1 MGEATLAKQLLQL
14 VGGKQNIE
22 QVWHCA
28 TRLRFTLKDPQKATA
43 AKQKVEALDGVITV
57 VEASGQYQVVIGNN
71 VSDVYQAI
79 IKLEPSLGDSAQAAN
94 DQPKEKMTFKRT
106 FNGLLTFI
114 SGVFTPF
121 LGAMAGAGIL
131 KGLLSLAVAVGW
143 LTTKS
148 GAYQIWWAAADG
160 IFYFLP
166 IALAFTA
173 AKHLK
178 VNPFVAMAIA
188 AAMVYPNIVGLVGKP
203 SIDFFGIP
211 VVAANYTATVL
222 PILLVVVVQKF
233 LEPFFNKI
241 WHQSVRNILAPLCL
255 LVIIVPLTMLVV
267 GPVSSILSNGLA
279 TAIVSLNKSVPA
291 LAGMVL
297 GGFWQVFVIFGVHWA
312 LVPVMMNNIAQYGT
326 DPMMPILL
334 PAVLAQAGAAFAVF
348 LKTRDAKMKSL
359 AGSSTITALFGVTE
373 PTIYGITL
381 KLKKPF
387 YCACVAGAVGGI
399 IVAMSGA
406 GSNVASLASILSLPT
421 YLGKGFGVSVIGD
434 IVAFVLGVALTFVF
448 GGINAG
454 VKEDK
459 TQAAQ
464 VTADHAETLAA
475 PVKGTLV
482 PLSEVPDEV
491 FSSGTMGQG
500 IAIEPE
506 DNLVKAPVAGTI
518 SLVYPTAHAIGITSD
533 KGAEILIH
541 IGVDTVNL
549 KGKYFKPLIE
559 QGQKVAVGTPLVE
572 FDYQAIKAAGY
583 APTVMMIVTNSD
595 RYQVETRADGTTADD
610 ALMTLA

>member
-1 MGEATLAKQLLQL
+1 MGETALAKQLLKL
-14 VGGKQNIE
+14 VGGKQNIN

-28 TRLRFTLKDPQKATA
+28 TRLRFTLKDQDKVPKE
-43 AKQKVEALDGVITV
+43 KVEALDGVITV
-57 VEASGQYQVVIGNN
+57 VEASGQFQVVIGNN
-71 VSDVYQAI
+71 VSDVYQEVV
-79 IKLEPSLGDSAQAAN
+79 KLEPSLSDGTEGPATVTH
-94 DQPKEKMTFKRT
+94 EKMTFKRA

-131 KGLLSLAVAVGW
+131 KGLLSLAVVLGW

-166 IALAFTA
+166 LALAFTA
-173 AKHLK
+173 AKQLK
-178 VNPFVAMAIA
+178 VNQFVAMAIA
-188 AAMVYPNIVGLVGKP
+188 AAMVYPNIVALVGKP

-241 WHQSVRNILAPLCL
+241 WHESVRNILAPLCL
-255 LVIIVPLTMLVV
+255 LVVIVPLTMLVV

-279 TAIVSLNKSVPA
+279 TAIVSLNKSVPV
-291 LAGMVL
+291 LAGMIL

-312 LVPVMMNNIAQYGT
+312 LVPVMMNNIALYGT

-348 LKTRDAKMKSL
+348 LKARDAKMKSL
-359 AGSSTITALFGVTE
+359 AGSSTITALFGITE

-406 GSNVASLASILSLPT
+406 GANVASLASILSLPT

-434 IVAFVLGVALTFVF
+434 VVAFVLGVGLTLAF
-448 GGINAG
+448 GGINAPA
-454 VKEDK
+454 KN
-459 TQAAQ
+459 QAAAE
-464 VTADHAETLAA
+464 VVADHAETLAA

-482 PLSEVPDEV
+482 ALSDVPDEV
-491 FSSGTMGQG
+491 FASGTMGQG

-506 DNLVKAPVAGTI
+506 ENVVKSPVAGTV
-518 SLVYPTAHAIGITSD
+518 SLVYPTGHAIGITSD

-541 IGVDTVNL
+541 IGIDTVNL
-549 KGKYFKPLIE
+549 KGKHFKALIE
-559 QGQKVAVGTPLVE
+559 QGQKVTVGTPLVE
-572 FDYQAIKAAGY
+572 FDYQAIQAAGY

-595 RYQVETRADGTTADD
+595 QYQVETRSDGATDDD

>member
-1 MGEATLAKQLLQL
+1 MGETALAKQLLKL
-14 VGGKQNIE
+14 VGGKQNIN

-28 TRLRFTLKDPQKATA
+28 TRLRFTLKDQDKVPKE
-43 AKQKVEALDGVITV
+43 KVEALDGVITV
-57 VEASGQYQVVIGNN
+57 VEASGQFQVVIGNN
-71 VSDVYQAI
+71 VSDVYQEVV
-79 IKLEPSLGDSAQAAN
+79 KLEPSLSDGTEGPATVTH
-94 DQPKEKMTFKRT
+94 EKMTFKRA

-131 KGLLSLAVAVGW
+131 KGLLSLAVVLGW

-166 IALAFTA
+166 LALAFTA
-173 AKHLK
+173 AKQLK
-178 VNPFVAMAIA
+178 VNQFVAMAIA
-188 AAMVYPNIVGLVGKP
+188 AAMVYPNIVALVGKP

-233 LEPFFNKI
+233 LEPFFNRI
-241 WHQSVRNILAPLCL
+241 WHESVRNILAPLCL
-255 LVIIVPLTMLVV
+255 LVVIVPLTMLVV

-279 TAIVSLNKSVPA
+279 TAIVSLNKSVQV
-291 LAGMVL
+291 LAGMIL

-312 LVPVMMNNIAQYGT
+312 LVPVMMNNIALYGT

-348 LKTRDAKMKSL
+348 LKARDAKMKSL
-359 AGSSTITALFGVTE
+359 AGSSTITALFGITE

-406 GSNVASLASILSLPT
+406 GANVASLASILSLPT

-434 IVAFVLGVALTFVF
+434 VVAFVLGVGLTLAF
-448 GGINAG
+448 GGINAPA
-454 VKEDK
+454 KN
-459 TQAAQ
+459 QAAAE
-464 VTADHAETLAA
+464 VVADHAETLAA

-482 PLSEVPDEV
+482 TLSDVPDEV
-491 FSSGTMGQG
+491 FASGTMGQG

-506 DNLVKAPVAGTI
+506 ENVVKSPVAGTV
-518 SLVYPTAHAIGITSD
+518 SLVYPTGHAIGITSD

-541 IGVDTVNL
+541 IGIDTVNL
-549 KGKYFKPLIE
+549 KGKHFKALIE
-559 QGQKVAVGTPLVE
+559 QGQKVTVGTPLVE
-572 FDYQAIKAAGY
+572 FDYQAIQAAGY

-595 RYQVETRADGTTADD
+595 QYQVETRSDGATDDD

>member
-1 MGEATLAKQLLQL
+1 MGETALAKQLLKL
-14 VGGKQNIE
+14 VGGKQNIN

-28 TRLRFTLKDPQKATA
+28 TRLRFTLKDQDKVPKE
-43 AKQKVEALDGVITV
+43 KVEALDGVITV
-57 VEASGQYQVVIGNN
+57 VEASGQFQVVIGNN
-71 VSDVYQAI
+71 VSDVYQEVV
-79 IKLEPSLGDSAQAAN
+79 KLEPSLSDGTEGPATVTH
-94 DQPKEKMTFKRT
+94 EKMTFKRA

-131 KGLLSLAVAVGW
+131 KGLLSLAVVLGW

-166 IALAFTA
+166 LALAFTA
-173 AKHLK
+173 AKQLK
-178 VNPFVAMAIA
+178 VNQFVAMAIA
-188 AAMVYPNIVGLVGKP
+188 AAMVYPNIVALVGKP

-233 LEPFFNKI
+233 LEPFFNRI
-241 WHQSVRNILAPLCL
+241 WHESVRNILAPLCL
-255 LVIIVPLTMLVV
+255 LVVIVPLTMLVV

-279 TAIVSLNKSVPA
+279 TAIVSLNKSVPV
-291 LAGMVL
+291 LAGMIL

-312 LVPVMMNNIAQYGT
+312 LVPVMMNNIALYGT

-348 LKTRDAKMKSL
+348 LKARDAKMKSL
-359 AGSSTITALFGVTE
+359 AGSSTITALFGITE

-406 GSNVASLASILSLPT
+406 GANVAALASILSLPT

-434 IVAFVLGVALTFVF
+434 VVAFVLGVGLTLAF
-448 GGINAG
+448 GGINAPA
-454 VKEDK
+454 KN
-459 TQAAQ
+459 QAAAE
-464 VTADHAETLAA
+464 VVADHAETLAA

-482 PLSEVPDEV
+482 ALSDVPDEV
-491 FSSGTMGQG
+491 FASGTMGQG

-506 DNLVKAPVAGTI
+506 EDVVKSPVAGTV
-518 SLVYPTAHAIGITSD
+518 SLVYPTGHAIGITSD

-541 IGVDTVNL
+541 IGIDTVNL
-549 KGKYFKPLIE
+549 KGKHFKALIE
-559 QGQKVAVGTPLVE
+559 QGQKVTVGTPLVE
-572 FDYQAIKAAGY
+572 FDYQAIQAAGY
-583 APTVMMIVTNSD
+583 APTVTMIVTNSD
-595 RYQVETRADGTTADD
+595 QYQVETRSDGATDDD

>member
-1 MGEATLAKQLLQL
+1 MGETALAKQLLKL
-14 VGGKQNIE
+14 VGGKQNIN

-28 TRLRFTLKDPQKATA
+28 TRLRFTLKDQNKVPKE
-43 AKQKVEALDGVITV
+43 KVEALDGVITV
-57 VEASGQYQVVIGNN
+57 VEASGQFQVVIGNN
-71 VSDVYQAI
+71 VSDVYQEVV
-79 IKLEPSLGDSAQAAN
+79 KLEPSLSDGTEGPATVTH
-94 DQPKEKMTFKRT
+94 EKMTFKRA

-131 KGLLSLAVAVGW
+131 KGLLSLAVVLGW

-166 IALAFTA
+166 LALAFTA
-173 AKHLK
+173 AKQLK
-178 VNPFVAMAIA
+178 VNQFVAMAIA
-188 AAMVYPNIVGLVGKP
+188 AAMVYPNIVALVGKP

-233 LEPFFNKI
+233 LEPFFNRI
-241 WHQSVRNILAPLCL
+241 WHESVRNILAPLCL
-255 LVIIVPLTMLVV
+255 LVVIVPLTMLVV

-279 TAIVSLNKSVPA
+279 TAIVSLNKSVPV
-291 LAGMVL
+291 LAGMIL

-312 LVPVMMNNIAQYGT
+312 LVPVMMNNIALYGT

-348 LKTRDAKMKSL
+348 LKARDAKMKSL
-359 AGSSTITALFGVTE
+359 AGSSTITALFGITE

-406 GSNVASLASILSLPT
+406 GANVASLASILSLPT

-434 IVAFVLGVALTFVF
+434 VVAFVLGVGLTLAF
-448 GGINAG
+448 GGINAPA
-454 VKEDK
+454 KN
-459 TQAAQ
+459 QAAAE
-464 VTADHAETLAA
+464 VVADHAETLAA

-482 PLSEVPDEV
+482 ALSDVPDEV
-491 FSSGTMGQG
+491 FASGTMGQG
-500 IAIEPE
+500 IAIKPE
-506 DNLVKAPVAGTI
+506 ENVVKSPVAGTV
-518 SLVYPTAHAIGITSD
+518 SLVYPTGHAIGITSD

-541 IGVDTVNL
+541 IGIDTVNL
-549 KGKYFKPLIE
+549 KGKHFKALIE
-559 QGQKVAVGTPLVE
+559 QGQKVTVGTPLVE
-572 FDYQAIKAAGY
+572 FDYQAIQAAGY

-595 RYQVETRADGTTADD
+595 QYQVETRSDGATDDD

>member
-1 MGEATLAKQLLQL
+1 MGETALAKQLLKL
-14 VGGKQNIE
+14 VGGKQNIN

-28 TRLRFTLKDPQKATA
+28 TRLRFTLKDQDKVPKE
-43 AKQKVEALDGVITV
+43 KVEALDGVITV
-57 VEASGQYQVVIGNN
+57 VEASGQFQVVIGNN
-71 VSDVYQAI
+71 VSDVYQEVV
-79 IKLEPSLGDSAQAAN
+79 KLEPSLSDGTEGPATVTH
-94 DQPKEKMTFKRT
+94 EKMTFKRA

-131 KGLLSLAVAVGW
+131 KGLLSLAVVLGW

-166 IALAFTA
+166 LALAFTA
-173 AKHLK
+173 AKQLK
-178 VNPFVAMAIA
+178 VNQFVAMAIA
-188 AAMVYPNIVGLVGKP
+188 AAMVYPNIVALVGKP

-233 LEPFFNKI
+233 LEPFFNRI
-241 WHQSVRNILAPLCL
+241 WHESVRNILAPLCL
-255 LVIIVPLTMLVV
+255 LVVIVPLTMLVV

-279 TAIVSLNKSVPA
+279 TAIVSLNKSVPV
-291 LAGMVL
+291 LAGMIL

-312 LVPVMMNNIAQYGT
+312 LVPVMMNNIALYGT

-348 LKTRDAKMKSL
+348 LKARDAKMKSL
-359 AGSSTITALFGVTE
+359 AGSSTITALFGITE

-406 GSNVASLASILSLPT
+406 GANVASLASILSLPT

-434 IVAFVLGVALTFVF
+434 VVAFVLGVGLTLAF
-448 GGINAG
+448 GGINAPA
-454 VKEDK
+454 KN
-459 TQAAQ
+459 QAAAA
-464 VTADHAETLAA
+464 VVADYAETLAA

-482 PLSEVPDEV
+482 ALSDVPDEV
-491 FSSGTMGQG
+491 FASGTMGQG

-506 DNLVKAPVAGTI
+506 EDVVKSPVAGTV
-518 SLVYPTAHAIGITSD
+518 SLVYPTGHAIGITSD

-541 IGVDTVNL
+541 IGIDTVNL
-549 KGKYFKPLIE
+549 KGKHFKALIE
-559 QGQKVAVGTPLVE
+559 QGQKVTVGTPLVE
-572 FDYQAIKAAGY
+572 FDYQAIQAAGY

-595 RYQVETRADGTTADD
+595 QYQVETRSDGATDDD

>member
-1 MGEATLAKQLLQL
+1 MGETALAKQLLKL
-14 VGGKQNIE
+14 VGGKQNIN

-28 TRLRFTLKDPQKATA
+28 TRLRFTLKDQDKVPKE
-43 AKQKVEALDGVITV
+43 KVEALDGVITV
-57 VEASGQYQVVIGNN
+57 VEASGQFQVVIGNN
-71 VSDVYQAI
+71 VSDVYQEVV
-79 IKLEPSLGDSAQAAN
+79 KLEPSLSDGTEGPATVTH
-94 DQPKEKMTFKRT
+94 EKMTFKRA

-131 KGLLSLAVAVGW
+131 KGLLSLAVVLGW

-166 IALAFTA
+166 LALAFTA
-173 AKHLK
+173 AKQLK
-178 VNPFVAMAIA
+178 VNQFVAMAIA
-188 AAMVYPNIVGLVGKP
+188 AAMVYPNIVALVGKP

-241 WHQSVRNILAPLCL
+241 WHESVRNILAPLCL
-255 LVIIVPLTMLVV
+255 LVVIVPLTMLVV

-279 TAIVSLNKSVPA
+279 TAIVSLNKSVPV
-291 LAGMVL
+291 LAGMIL

-312 LVPVMMNNIAQYGT
+312 LVPVMMNNIALYGT

-348 LKTRDAKMKSL
+348 LKARDAKMKSL
-359 AGSSTITALFGVTE
+359 AGSSTITALFGITE

-406 GSNVASLASILSLPT
+406 GANVASLASVLSLPT

-434 IVAFVLGVALTFVF
+434 VVAFVLGVGLTLAF
-448 GGINAG
+448 GGINAPA
-454 VKEDK
+454 KN
-459 TQAAQ
+459 QAAAE
-464 VTADHAETLAA
+464 VVADHAETLAA

-482 PLSEVPDEV
+482 ALSDVPDEV
-491 FSSGTMGQG
+491 FASGTMGQG

-506 DNLVKAPVAGTI
+506 ENVVKSPVAGTV
-518 SLVYPTAHAIGITSD
+518 SLVYPTGHAIGITSD

-541 IGVDTVNL
+541 IGIDTVNL
-549 KGKYFKPLIE
+549 KGKHFKALSE
-559 QGQKVAVGTPLVE
+559 QGQKVTVGTPLVE
-572 FDYQAIKAAGY
+572 FDYQAIQAAGY

-595 RYQVETRADGTTADD
+595 QYQVETRSDGATDDD

>member
-1 MGEATLAKQLLQL
+1 MGETALAKQLLKL
-14 VGGKQNIE
+14 VGGKQNIN

-28 TRLRFTLKDPQKATA
+28 TRLRFTLKDQDKVPKE
-43 AKQKVEALDGVITV
+43 KVEALDGVITV
-57 VEASGQYQVVIGNN
+57 VEASGQFQVVIGNN
-71 VSDVYQAI
+71 VSDVYQEVV
-79 IKLEPSLGDSAQAAN
+79 KLEPSLSDGTEGPATVTH
-94 DQPKEKMTFKRT
+94 EKMTFKRA

-131 KGLLSLAVAVGW
+131 KGLLSLAVVLGW

-166 IALAFTA
+166 LALAFTA
-173 AKHLK
+173 AKQLK
-178 VNPFVAMAIA
+178 VNQFVAMAIA
-188 AAMVYPNIVGLVGKP
+188 AAMVYPNIVALVGKP

-241 WHQSVRNILAPLCL
+241 WHESVRNILAPLCL
-255 LVIIVPLTMLVV
+255 LVVIVPLTMLVV

-279 TAIVSLNKSVPA
+279 TAIVSLNKSVPV
-291 LAGMVL
+291 LAGMIL

-312 LVPVMMNNIAQYGT
+312 LVPVMMNNIALYGT

-348 LKTRDAKMKSL
+348 LKARDAKMKSL
-359 AGSSTITALFGVTE
+359 AGSSTITALFGITE

-406 GSNVASLASILSLPT
+406 GANVASLASVLSLPT

-434 IVAFVLGVALTFVF
+434 VVAFVLGVGLTLAF
-448 GGINAG
+448 GGINAPA
-454 VKEDK
+454 KN
-459 TQAAQ
+459 QAAAE
-464 VTADHAETLAA
+464 VVADHAETLAA

-482 PLSEVPDEV
+482 ALSDVPDEV
-491 FSSGTMGQG
+491 FASGTMGQG

-506 DNLVKAPVAGTI
+506 EDVVKSPVAGTV
-518 SLVYPTAHAIGITSD
+518 SLVYPTGHAIGITSD

-541 IGVDTVNL
+541 IGIDTVNL
-549 KGKYFKPLIE
+549 KGKHFKALIE
-559 QGQKVAVGTPLVE
+559 QGQKVTVGTPLVE
-572 FDYQAIKAAGY
+572 FDYQAIQAAGY
-583 APTVMMIVTNSD
+583 APTVTMIVTNSD
-595 RYQVETRADGTTADD
+595 QYQVETRSDGATDDD

>member
-1 MGEATLAKQLLQL
+1 MGETALAKQLLKL
-14 VGGKQNIE
+14 VGGKQNIN

-28 TRLRFTLKDPQKATA
+28 TRLRFTLKDQDKIPKE
-43 AKQKVEALDGVITV
+43 KVEALDGVITV
-57 VEASGQYQVVIGNN
+57 VEASGQFQVVIGNN
-71 VSDVYQAI
+71 VSDVYQEVV
-79 IKLEPSLGDSAQAAN
+79 KLEPSLSDGTEGPATVTH
-94 DQPKEKMTFKRT
+94 EKMTFKRA

-131 KGLLSLAVAVGW
+131 KGLLSLAVVLGW

-166 IALAFTA
+166 LALAFTA
-173 AKHLK
+173 AKQLK
-178 VNPFVAMAIA
+178 VNQFVAMAIA
-188 AAMVYPNIVGLVGKP
+188 AAMVYPNIVALVGKP

-233 LEPFFNKI
+233 LEPFFNRI
-241 WHQSVRNILAPLCL
+241 WHESVRNILAPLCL
-255 LVIIVPLTMLVV
+255 LVVIVPLTMLVV

-279 TAIVSLNKSVPA
+279 TAIVSLNKSVPV
-291 LAGMVL
+291 LAGMIL

-312 LVPVMMNNIAQYGT
+312 LVPVMMNNIALYGT

-348 LKTRDAKMKSL
+348 LKARDAKMKSL
-359 AGSSTITALFGVTE
+359 AGSSTITALFGITE

-406 GSNVASLASILSLPT
+406 GANVASLASILSLPT

-434 IVAFVLGVALTFVF
+434 VVAFVLGVGLTLAF
-448 GGINAG
+448 GGINAPA
-454 VKEDK
+454 KN
-459 TQAAQ
+459 QAAAE
-464 VTADHAETLAA
+464 VVADHAETLAA

-482 PLSEVPDEV
+482 TLSDVPDEV
-491 FSSGTMGQG
+491 FASGTMGQG

-506 DNLVKAPVAGTI
+506 ENVVKSPVAGTV
-518 SLVYPTAHAIGITSD
+518 SLVYPTGHAIGITSD

-541 IGVDTVNL
+541 IGIDTVNL
-549 KGKYFKPLIE
+549 KGKHFKALIE
-559 QGQKVAVGTPLVE
+559 QGQKVTVGTPLVE
-572 FDYQAIKAAGY
+572 FDYQAIQAAGY

-595 RYQVETRADGTTADD
+595 QYQVETRSDGATDDD

>member
-1 MGEATLAKQLLQL
+1 MGETALAKQLLKL
-14 VGGKQNIE
+14 VGGKQNIN

-28 TRLRFTLKDPQKATA
+28 TRLRFTLKDQDKVPKE
-43 AKQKVEALDGVITV
+43 KVEALDGVITV
-57 VEASGQYQVVIGNN
+57 VEASGQFQVVIGNN
-71 VSDVYQAI
+71 VSDVYQEVV
-79 IKLEPSLGDSAQAAN
+79 KLEPSLSDGTEGPATVTH
-94 DQPKEKMTFKRT
+94 EKMTFKRA

-131 KGLLSLAVAVGW
+131 KGLLSLAVVLGW

-166 IALAFTA
+166 LALAFTA
-173 AKHLK
+173 AKQLK
-178 VNPFVAMAIA
+178 VNQFVAMAIA
-188 AAMVYPNIVGLVGKP
+188 AAMVYPNIVALVGKP

-241 WHQSVRNILAPLCL
+241 WHESVRNILAPLCL
-255 LVIIVPLTMLVV
+255 LVMIVPLTMLVV

-279 TAIVSLNKSVPA
+279 TAIVSLNKSVPV
-291 LAGMVL
+291 LAGMIL

-312 LVPVMMNNIAQYGT
+312 LVPVMMNNIALYGT

-348 LKTRDAKMKSL
+348 LKARDAKMKSL
-359 AGSSTITALFGVTE
+359 AGSSTITALFGITE

-406 GSNVASLASILSLPT
+406 GANVASLASVLSLPT

-434 IVAFVLGVALTFVF
+434 VVAFVLGVGLTLAF
-448 GGINAG
+448 GGINAPA
-454 VKEDK
+454 KN
-459 TQAAQ
+459 QAAAE
-464 VTADHAETLAA
+464 VVADHAETLAA

-482 PLSEVPDEV
+482 ALSDVPDEV
-491 FSSGTMGQG
+491 FASGTMGQG

-506 DNLVKAPVAGTI
+506 ENVVKSPVAGTV
-518 SLVYPTAHAIGITSD
+518 SLVYPTGHAIGITSD

-541 IGVDTVNL
+541 IGIDTVNL
-549 KGKYFKPLIE
+549 KGKHFKALIE
-559 QGQKVAVGTPLVE
+559 QGQKVTVGTPLVE
-572 FDYQAIKAAGY
+572 FDYQAIQAAGY

-595 RYQVETRADGTTADD
+595 QYQVETRSDGATDDD

>member
-1 MGEATLAKQLLQL
+1 MGETALAKQLLKL
-14 VGGKQNIE
+14 VGGKQNIN

-28 TRLRFTLKDPQKATA
+28 TRLRFTLKDQDKVPKE
-43 AKQKVEALDGVITV
+43 KVEALDGVITV
-57 VEASGQYQVVIGNN
+57 VEASGQFQVVIGNN
-71 VSDVYQAI
+71 VSDVYQEVV
-79 IKLEPSLGDSAQAAN
+79 KLEPSLSDGTEGPATVTH
-94 DQPKEKMTFKRT
+94 EKMTFKRA

-131 KGLLSLAVAVGW
+131 KGLLSLAVVLGW

-166 IALAFTA
+166 LALAFTA
-173 AKHLK
+173 AKQLK
-178 VNPFVAMAIA
+178 VNQFVAMAIA
-188 AAMVYPNIVGLVGKP
+188 AAMVYPNIVALVGKP

-241 WHQSVRNILAPLCL
+241 WHESVRNILAPLCL
-255 LVIIVPLTMLVV
+255 LVVIVPLTMLVV

-279 TAIVSLNKSVPA
+279 TAIVSLNKSVPV
-291 LAGMVL
+291 LAGMIL

-312 LVPVMMNNIAQYGT
+312 LVPVMMNNIALYGT

-348 LKTRDAKMKSL
+348 LKARDAKMKSL
-359 AGSSTITALFGVTE
+359 AGSSTITALFGITE

-406 GSNVASLASILSLPT
+406 GANVASLASVLSLPT

-434 IVAFVLGVALTFVF
+434 VVAFVLGVGLTLAF
-448 GGINAG
+448 GGINAPA
-454 VKEDK
+454 KN
-459 TQAAQ
+459 QATAE
-464 VTADHAETLAA
+464 VVADHAETLAA

-482 PLSEVPDEV
+482 ALSDVPDEV
-491 FSSGTMGQG
+491 FASGTMGQG

-506 DNLVKAPVAGTI
+506 ENVVKSPVAGTV
-518 SLVYPTAHAIGITSD
+518 SLVYPTGHAIGITSD

-541 IGVDTVNL
+541 IGIDTVNL
-549 KGKYFKPLIE
+549 KGKHFKALIE
-559 QGQKVAVGTPLVE
+559 QGQKVTVGTPLVE
-572 FDYQAIKAAGY
+572 FDYQAIQAAGY

-595 RYQVETRADGTTADD
+595 QYQVETRSDGATDDD

>member
-1 MGEATLAKQLLQL
+1 MGETALAKQLLKL
-14 VGGKQNIE
+14 VGGKQNIN

-28 TRLRFTLKDPQKATA
+28 TRLRFTLKDQDKVPKE
-43 AKQKVEALDGVITV
+43 KVEALDGVITV
-57 VEASGQYQVVIGNN
+57 VEASGQFQVVIGNN
-71 VSDVYQAI
+71 VSDVYQEVV
-79 IKLEPSLGDSAQAAN
+79 KLEPSLSDGTEGPATVTH
-94 DQPKEKMTFKRT
+94 EKMTFKRA

-131 KGLLSLAVAVGW
+131 KGLLSLAVVLGW

-166 IALAFTA
+166 LALAFTA
-173 AKHLK
+173 AKQLK
-178 VNPFVAMAIA
+178 VNQFVAMAIA
-188 AAMVYPNIVGLVGKP
+188 AAMVYPNIVALVGKP

-233 LEPFFNKI
+233 LEPFFNRI
-241 WHQSVRNILAPLCL
+241 WHESVRNILAPLCL
-255 LVIIVPLTMLVV
+255 LVVIVPLTMLVV

-279 TAIVSLNKSVPA
+279 TAIVSLNKSVPV
-291 LAGMVL
+291 LAGMIL

-312 LVPVMMNNIAQYGT
+312 LVPVMMNNIALYGT

-348 LKTRDAKMKSL
+348 LKARDAKMKSL
-359 AGSSTITALFGVTE
+359 AGSSTITALFGITE

-406 GSNVASLASILSLPT
+406 GANVAALASILSLPT

-434 IVAFVLGVALTFVF
+434 VVAFVLGVGLTLAF
-448 GGINAG
+448 GGINAPA
-454 VKEDK
+454 KK
-459 TQAAQ
+459 QAAAK
-464 VTADHAETLAA
+464 VVADHAETLAA

-482 PLSEVPDEV
+482 ALSDVPDEV
-491 FSSGTMGQG
+491 FASGTMGQG

-506 DNLVKAPVAGTI
+506 EDVVKSPVAGPV
-518 SLVYPTAHAIGITSD
+518 SLVYPTGHAIGITSD

-541 IGVDTVNL
+541 IGIDTVNL
-549 KGKYFKPLIE
+549 KGKHFKALIE
-559 QGQKVAVGTPLVE
+559 QGQKVTVGTPLVE
-572 FDYQAIKAAGY
+572 FDYQAIQAAGY
-583 APTVMMIVTNSD
+583 APTVTMIVTNSD
-595 RYQVETRADGTTADD
+595 QYQVETRSDGATDDD

>member
-1 MGEATLAKQLLQL
+1 MGETALAKQLLKL
-14 VGGKQNIE
+14 VGGKQNIN

-28 TRLRFTLKDPQKATA
+28 TRLRFTLKDQNKVPKE
-43 AKQKVEALDGVITV
+43 KVEALDGVITV
-57 VEASGQYQVVIGNN
+57 VEASGQFQVVIGNN
-71 VSDVYQAI
+71 VSDVYQEVV
-79 IKLEPSLGDSAQAAN
+79 KLEPSLSDGTEGPATVTH
-94 DQPKEKMTFKRT
+94 EKMTFKRA

-131 KGLLSLAVAVGW
+131 KGLLSLAVVLGW

-166 IALAFTA
+166 LALAFTA
-173 AKHLK
+173 AKQLK
-178 VNPFVAMAIA
+178 VNQFVAMAIA
-188 AAMVYPNIVGLVGKP
+188 AAMVYPNIVALVGKP

-233 LEPFFNKI
+233 LEPFFNRI
-241 WHQSVRNILAPLCL
+241 WHESVRNILAPLCL
-255 LVIIVPLTMLVV
+255 LVVIVPLTMLVV

-279 TAIVSLNKSVPA
+279 TAIVSLNKSVPV
-291 LAGMVL
+291 LAGMIL

-312 LVPVMMNNIAQYGT
+312 LVPVMMNNIALYGT

-348 LKTRDAKMKSL
+348 LKARDAKMKSL
-359 AGSSTITALFGVTE
+359 AGSSTITALFGITE

-406 GSNVASLASILSLPT
+406 GANVASLASILSLPT

-434 IVAFVLGVALTFVF
+434 VVAFVLGVGLTLAF
-448 GGINAG
+448 GGINAPA
-454 VKEDK
+454 KN
-459 TQAAQ
+459 QAAAA
-464 VTADHAETLAA
+464 VVADHAETLAA

-482 PLSEVPDEV
+482 ALSDVPDEV
-491 FSSGTMGQG
+491 FASGTMGQG

-506 DNLVKAPVAGTI
+506 ENVVKSPVAGTV
-518 SLVYPTAHAIGITSD
+518 SLVYPTGHAIGITSD

-541 IGVDTVNL
+541 IGIDTVNL
-549 KGKYFKPLIE
+549 KGKHFKALIE
-559 QGQKVAVGTPLVE
+559 QGQKVTVGTPLVE
-572 FDYQAIKAAGY
+572 FDYQAIQAAGY

-595 RYQVETRADGTTADD
+595 QYQVETRSDGATDDD

>member
-1 MGEATLAKQLLQL
+1 MGETALAKQLLKL
-14 VGGKQNIE
+14 VGGKQNIN

-28 TRLRFTLKDPQKATA
+28 TRLRFTLKDQDKVPKE
-43 AKQKVEALDGVITV
+43 KVEALDGVITV
-57 VEASGQYQVVIGNN
+57 VEASGQFQVVIGNN
-71 VSDVYQAI
+71 VSDVYQEVV
-79 IKLEPSLGDSAQAAN
+79 KLEPSLSDGTEGPATVTH
-94 DQPKEKMTFKRT
+94 EKMTFKRA

-131 KGLLSLAVAVGW
+131 KGLLSLAVVLGW

-166 IALAFTA
+166 LALAFTA
-173 AKHLK
+173 AKQLK
-178 VNPFVAMAIA
+178 VNQFVAMAIA
-188 AAMVYPNIVGLVGKP
+188 AAMVYPNIVALVGKP

-233 LEPFFNKI
+233 LEPFFNRI
-241 WHQSVRNILAPLCL
+241 WHESVRNILAPLCL
-255 LVIIVPLTMLVV
+255 LVVIVPLTMLVV

-279 TAIVSLNKSVPA
+279 TAIVSLNKSVPV
-291 LAGMVL
+291 LAGMIL

-312 LVPVMMNNIAQYGT
+312 LVPVMMNNIALYGT

-348 LKTRDAKMKSL
+348 LKARDAKMKSL
-359 AGSSTITALFGVTE
+359 AGSSTITALFGITE

-406 GSNVASLASILSLPT
+406 GANVASLASVLSLPT

-434 IVAFVLGVALTFVF
+434 VVAFVLGVGLTLAF
-448 GGINAG
+448 GGINAPA
-454 VKEDK
+454 KN
-459 TQAAQ
+459 QAAAE
-464 VTADHAETLAA
+464 VVADHAETLAA

-482 PLSEVPDEV
+482 TLSDVPDEV
-491 FSSGTMGQG
+491 FASGTMGQG

-506 DNLVKAPVAGTI
+506 ENVVKSPVAGTV
-518 SLVYPTAHAIGITSD
+518 SLVYPTGHAIGITSD

-541 IGVDTVNL
+541 IGIDTVNL
-549 KGKYFKPLIE
+549 KGKHFKALIE
-559 QGQKVAVGTPLVE
+559 QGQKVTVGTPLVE
-572 FDYQAIKAAGY
+572 FDYQAIQAAGY

-595 RYQVETRADGTTADD
+595 QYQVETRSDGATDDD

>member
-1 MGEATLAKQLLQL
+1 MGETALAKQLLKL
-14 VGGKQNIE
+14 VGGKQNIN

-28 TRLRFTLKDPQKATA
+28 TRLRFTLKDQDKVPKE
-43 AKQKVEALDGVITV
+43 KVEALDGVITV
-57 VEASGQYQVVIGNN
+57 VEASGQFQVVIGNN
-71 VSDVYQAI
+71 VSDVYQEVV
-79 IKLEPSLGDSAQAAN
+79 KLEPSLSDGTEGPATVTH
-94 DQPKEKMTFKRT
+94 EKMTFKRA

-131 KGLLSLAVAVGW
+131 KGLLSLAVVLGW

-166 IALAFTA
+166 LALAFTA
-173 AKHLK
+173 AKQLK
-178 VNPFVAMAIA
+178 VNQFVAMAIA
-188 AAMVYPNIVGLVGKP
+188 AAMVYPNIVALVGKP

-233 LEPFFNKI
+233 LEPFFNRI
-241 WHQSVRNILAPLCL
+241 WHESVRNILAPLCL
-255 LVIIVPLTMLVV
+255 LVVIVPLTMLVV

-279 TAIVSLNKSVPA
+279 TAIVSLNKRVPV
-291 LAGMVL
+291 LAGMIL

-312 LVPVMMNNIAQYGT
+312 LVPVMMNNIALYGT

-348 LKTRDAKMKSL
+348 LKARDAKMKSL
-359 AGSSTITALFGVTE
+359 AGSSTITALFGITE

-406 GSNVASLASILSLPT
+406 GANVAALASILSLPT

-434 IVAFVLGVALTFVF
+434 VVAFVLGVGLTLAF
-448 GGINAG
+448 GGINAPA
-454 VKEDK
+454 KK
-459 TQAAQ
+459 QAAAK
-464 VTADHAETLAA
+464 VVADHAETLAA

-482 PLSEVPDEV
+482 ALSDVPDEV
-491 FSSGTMGQG
+491 FASGTMGQG

-506 DNLVKAPVAGTI
+506 EDVVKSPVAGTV
-518 SLVYPTAHAIGITSD
+518 SLVYPTGHAIGITSD

-541 IGVDTVNL
+541 IGIDTVNL
-549 KGKYFKPLIE
+549 KGKHFKALIE
-559 QGQKVAVGTPLVE
+559 QGQKVTVGTPLVE
-572 FDYQAIKAAGY
+572 FDYQAIQAAGY
-583 APTVMMIVTNSD
+583 APTVTMIVTNSD
-595 RYQVETRADGTTADD
+595 QYQVETRSDGATDDD

>member
-1 MGEATLAKQLLQL
+1 MGETALAKQLLKL
-14 VGGKQNIE
+14 VGGKQNIN

-28 TRLRFTLKDPQKATA
+28 TRLRFTLKDQDKVPKE
-43 AKQKVEALDGVITV
+43 KVEALDGVITV
-57 VEASGQYQVVIGNN
+57 VEASGQFQVVIGNN
-71 VSDVYQAI
+71 VSDVYQEVV
-79 IKLEPSLGDSAQAAN
+79 KLEPSLSDGTEGPATVTH
-94 DQPKEKMTFKRT
+94 EKMTFKRA

-131 KGLLSLAVAVGW
+131 KGLLSLAVVLGW

-166 IALAFTA
+166 LALAFTA
-173 AKHLK
+173 AKQLK
-178 VNPFVAMAIA
+178 VNQFVAMAIA
-188 AAMVYPNIVGLVGKP
+188 AAMVYPNIVALVGKP

-233 LEPFFNKI
+233 LEPFFNRI
-241 WHQSVRNILAPLCL
+241 WHESVRNILAPLCL
-255 LVIIVPLTMLVV
+255 LVVIVPLTMLVV

-279 TAIVSLNKSVPA
+279 TAIVSLNKSVPV
-291 LAGMVL
+291 LAGMIL

-312 LVPVMMNNIAQYGT
+312 LVPVMMNNIALYGT

-348 LKTRDAKMKSL
+348 LKARDAKMKSL
-359 AGSSTITALFGVTE
+359 AGSSTITALFGITE

-406 GSNVASLASILSLPT
+406 GANVASLASILSLPT

-434 IVAFVLGVALTFVF
+434 VVAFVLGVGLTLAF
-448 GGINAG
+448 GGINAPA
-454 VKEDK
+454 KN
-459 TQAAQ
+459 QAAAE
-464 VTADHAETLAA
+464 VVADHAETLAA

-482 PLSEVPDEV
+482 TLSDVPDEV
-491 FSSGTMGQG
+491 FASGTMGQG

-506 DNLVKAPVAGTI
+506 EDVVKSPVAGTV
-518 SLVYPTAHAIGITSD
+518 SLVYPTGHAIGITSD

-541 IGVDTVNL
+541 IGIDTVNL
-549 KGKYFKPLIE
+549 KGKHFKALIE
-559 QGQKVAVGTPLVE
+559 QGQKVTVGTPLVE
-572 FDYQAIKAAGY
+572 FDYQAIQAAGY
-583 APTVMMIVTNSD
+583 APTVTMIVTNSD
-595 RYQVETRADGTTADD
+595 QYQVETRSDGATDDD

>member
-1 MGEATLAKQLLQL
+1 MGETALAKQLLKL
-14 VGGKQNIE
+14 VGGKQNIN

-28 TRLRFTLKDPQKATA
+28 TRLRFTLKDQDKVPKE
-43 AKQKVEALDGVITV
+43 KVEALDGVITV
-57 VEASGQYQVVIGNN
+57 VEASGQFQVVIGNN
-71 VSDVYQAI
+71 VSDVYQEVV
-79 IKLEPSLGDSAQAAN
+79 KLEPSLSDGTEGPATVTH
-94 DQPKEKMTFKRT
+94 EKMTFKRA

-131 KGLLSLAVAVGW
+131 KGLLSLAVVLGW

-166 IALAFTA
+166 LALAFTA
-173 AKHLK
+173 AKQLK
-178 VNPFVAMAIA
+178 VNQFVAMAIA
-188 AAMVYPNIVGLVGKP
+188 AAMVYPNIVALVGKP

-233 LEPFFNKI
+233 LEPFFNRI
-241 WHQSVRNILAPLCL
+241 WHESVRNILAPLCL
-255 LVIIVPLTMLVV
+255 LVVIVPLTMLVV

-279 TAIVSLNKSVPA
+279 TAIVSLNKSVPV
-291 LAGMVL
+291 LAGMIL

-312 LVPVMMNNIAQYGT
+312 LVPVMMNNIALYGT

-348 LKTRDAKMKSL
+348 LKARDAKMKSL
-359 AGSSTITALFGVTE
+359 AGSSTITALFGITE

-406 GSNVASLASILSLPT
+406 GANVASLASILSLPT

-434 IVAFVLGVALTFVF
+434 VVAFVLRVGLTLAF
-448 GGINAG
+448 GGINAPA
-454 VKEDK
+454 KN
-459 TQAAQ
+459 QAAAT
-464 VTADHAETLAA
+464 VVADHAETLAA

-482 PLSEVPDEV
+482 ALSDVPDEV
-491 FSSGTMGQG
+491 FASGTMGQG

-506 DNLVKAPVAGTI
+506 EDVVKSPVAGTV
-518 SLVYPTAHAIGITSD
+518 SLVYPTGHAIGITSD

-541 IGVDTVNL
+541 IGIDTVNL
-549 KGKYFKPLIE
+549 KGKHFKALIE
-559 QGQKVAVGTPLVE
+559 QGQKVTVGTPLVK
-572 FDYQAIKAAGY
+572 FDYQAIQAAGY

-595 RYQVETRADGTTADD
+595 QYQVETRSDGATDDD

>member
-1 MGEATLAKQLLQL
+1 MGETALAKQLLKL
-14 VGGKQNIE
+14 VGGKQNIN

-28 TRLRFTLKDPQKATA
+28 TRLRFTLKDQDKVPKE
-43 AKQKVEALDGVITV
+43 KVEALDGVITV
-57 VEASGQYQVVIGNN
+57 VEASGQFQVVIGNN
-71 VSDVYQAI
+71 VSDVYQEVV
-79 IKLEPSLGDSAQAAN
+79 KLEPSLSDGTEGPATVTH
-94 DQPKEKMTFKRT
+94 EKMTFKRA

-131 KGLLSLAVAVGW
+131 KGLLSLAVVLGW

-166 IALAFTA
+166 LALAFTA
-173 AKHLK
+173 AKQLK
-178 VNPFVAMAIA
+178 VNQFVAMAIA
-188 AAMVYPNIVGLVGKP
+188 AAMVYPNIVALVGKP

-233 LEPFFNKI
+233 LEPFFNRI
-241 WHQSVRNILAPLCL
+241 WHESVRNILAPLCL
-255 LVIIVPLTMLVV
+255 LVVIVPLTMLVV

-279 TAIVSLNKSVPA
+279 TAIVSLNKSVPV
-291 LAGMVL
+291 LAGMIL

-312 LVPVMMNNIAQYGT
+312 LVPVMMNNIALYGT

-348 LKTRDAKMKSL
+348 LKARDAKMKSL
-359 AGSSTITALFGVTE
+359 AGSSTITALFGITE

-406 GSNVASLASILSLPT
+406 GANVASLASILSLPT

-434 IVAFVLGVALTFVF
+434 VVAFVLGVGLTLAF
-448 GGINAG
+448 GGINAPA
-454 VKEDK
+454 KN
-459 TQAAQ
+459 QAAAA
-464 VTADHAETLAA
+464 VVADYAETLAA

-482 PLSEVPDEV
+482 ALSDVPDEV
-491 FSSGTMGQG
+491 FASGTMGQG

-506 DNLVKAPVAGTI
+506 EDVVKSPVAGTV
-518 SLVYPTAHAIGITSD
+518 SLVYPTGHAIGITSD

-541 IGVDTVNL
+541 IGLNRL
-549 KGKYFKPLIE
+549 SIG
-559 QGQKVAVGTPLVE
+559 
-572 FDYQAIKAAGY
+572 
-583 APTVMMIVTNSD
+583 
-595 RYQVETRADGTTADD
+595 
-610 ALMTLA
+610 

>member
-1 MGEATLAKQLLQL
+1 MGETALAKQLLKL
-14 VGGKQNIE
+14 VGGKQNIN

-28 TRLRFTLKDPQKATA
+28 TRLRFTLKDQDKVPKE
-43 AKQKVEALDGVITV
+43 KVEALDGVITV
-57 VEASGQYQVVIGNN
+57 VEASGQFQVVIGNN
-71 VSDVYQAI
+71 VSDVYQEVV
-79 IKLEPSLGDSAQAAN
+79 KLEPSLSDGTEGPATVTH
-94 DQPKEKMTFKRT
+94 EKMTFKRA

-131 KGLLSLAVAVGW
+131 KGLLSLAVVLGW

-148 GAYQIWWAAADG
+148 GAYQTWWAAADG
-160 IFYFLP
+160 IFSFLP
-166 IALAFTA
+166 LALAFTA
-173 AKHLK
+173 AKQLK
-178 VNPFVAMAIA
+178 VNQFVAMAIA
-188 AAMVYPNIVGLVGKP
+188 AAMVYPNIVALVGKP

-233 LEPFFNKI
+233 LEPFFNRI
-241 WHQSVRNILAPLCL
+241 WHESVRNILAPLCL
-255 LVIIVPLTMLVV
+255 LVVIVPLTMLVV

-279 TAIVSLNKSVPA
+279 TAIVSLNKSVPV
-291 LAGMVL
+291 LAGMIL

-312 LVPVMMNNIAQYGT
+312 LVPVMMNNIALYGT

-348 LKTRDAKMKSL
+348 LKARDAKMKSL
-359 AGSSTITALFGVTE
+359 AGSSTITALFGITE

-406 GSNVASLASILSLPT
+406 GANVAALASILSLPT

-434 IVAFVLGVALTFVF
+434 VVAFVLGVGLTLAF
-448 GGINAG
+448 GGINAPA
-454 VKEDK
+454 KK
-459 TQAAQ
+459 QAAAK
-464 VTADHAETLAA
+464 VVADHAETLAA

-482 PLSEVPDEV
+482 ALSDVPDEV
-491 FSSGTMGQG
+491 FASGTMGQG

-506 DNLVKAPVAGTI
+506 EDVVKSPVAGTV
-518 SLVYPTAHAIGITSD
+518 SLVYPTGHAIGITSD

-541 IGVDTVNL
+541 IGIDTVNL
-549 KGKYFKPLIE
+549 KGKHFKALIE
-559 QGQKVAVGTPLVE
+559 QGQKVTVGTPLVE
-572 FDYQAIKAAGY
+572 FDYQAIQAAGY
-583 APTVMMIVTNSD
+583 APTVTMIVTNSD
-595 RYQVETRADGTTADD
+595 QYQVETRSDGATDDD

>member
-1 MGEATLAKQLLQL
+1 MGETALAKQLLKL
-14 VGGKQNIE
+14 VGGKQNIN

-28 TRLRFTLKDPQKATA
+28 TRLRFTLKDQNKVPKE
-43 AKQKVEALDGVITV
+43 KVEALDGVITV
-57 VEASGQYQVVIGNN
+57 VEASGQFQVVIGNN
-71 VSDVYQAI
+71 VSDVYQEVV
-79 IKLEPSLGDSAQAAN
+79 KLEPSLSDGTEGPATVTH
-94 DQPKEKMTFKRT
+94 EKMTFKRA

-131 KGLLSLAVAVGW
+131 KGLLSLAVVLGW

-166 IALAFTA
+166 LALAFTA
-173 AKHLK
+173 AKQLK
-178 VNPFVAMAIA
+178 VNQFVAMAIA
-188 AAMVYPNIVGLVGKP
+188 AAMVYPNIVALVGKP

-241 WHQSVRNILAPLCL
+241 WHESVRNILAPLCL
-255 LVIIVPLTMLVV
+255 LVVIVPLTMLVV

-279 TAIVSLNKSVPA
+279 TAIVSLNKSVPV
-291 LAGMVL
+291 LAGMIL

-312 LVPVMMNNIAQYGT
+312 LVPVMMNNIALYGT

-348 LKTRDAKMKSL
+348 LKARDAKMKSL
-359 AGSSTITALFGVTE
+359 AGSSTITALFGITE

-406 GSNVASLASILSLPT
+406 GANVASLASVLSLPT

-434 IVAFVLGVALTFVF
+434 VVAFVLGVGLTLAF
-448 GGINAG
+448 GGINAPA
-454 VKEDK
+454 KN
-459 TQAAQ
+459 QAAAE
-464 VTADHAETLAA
+464 VVADHAETLAA

-482 PLSEVPDEV
+482 ALSDVPDEV
-491 FSSGTMGQG
+491 FASGTMGQG

-506 DNLVKAPVAGTI
+506 ENVVKSPVAGTV
-518 SLVYPTAHAIGITSD
+518 SLVYPTGHAIGITSD

-541 IGVDTVNL
+541 IGIDTVNL
-549 KGKYFKPLIE
+549 KGKHFKALIE
-559 QGQKVAVGTPLVE
+559 QGQKVTVGTPLVE
-572 FDYQAIKAAGY
+572 FDYQAIQAAGY

-595 RYQVETRADGTTADD
+595 QYQVETRSDGATDDD

>member
-1 MGEATLAKQLLQL
+1 MGETALAKQLLKL
-14 VGGKQNIE
+14 VGGKQNIN

-28 TRLRFTLKDPQKATA
+28 TRLRFTLKDQNKVPKE
-43 AKQKVEALDGVITV
+43 KVEALDGVITV
-57 VEASGQYQVVIGNN
+57 VEASGQFQVVIGNN
-71 VSDVYQAI
+71 VSDVYQEVV
-79 IKLEPSLGDSAQAAN
+79 KLEPSLSDGTEGPATVTH
-94 DQPKEKMTFKRT
+94 EKMTFKRA

-131 KGLLSLAVAVGW
+131 KGLLSLAVVLGW

-166 IALAFTA
+166 LALAFTA
-173 AKHLK
+173 AKQLK
-178 VNPFVAMAIA
+178 VNQFVAMAIA
-188 AAMVYPNIVGLVGKP
+188 AAMVYPNIVALVGKP

-233 LEPFFNKI
+233 LEPFFNRI
-241 WHQSVRNILAPLCL
+241 WHESVRNILAPLCL
-255 LVIIVPLTMLVV
+255 LVVIVPLTMLVV

-279 TAIVSLNKSVPA
+279 TAIVSLNKSVPV
-291 LAGMVL
+291 LAGMIL

-312 LVPVMMNNIAQYGT
+312 LVPVMMNNIALYGT

-348 LKTRDAKMKSL
+348 LKARDAKMKSL
-359 AGSSTITALFGVTE
+359 AGSSTITALFGITE

-406 GSNVASLASILSLPT
+406 GANVASLASILSLPT

-434 IVAFVLGVALTFVF
+434 VVAFVLGVGLTLAF
-448 GGINAG
+448 GGINAPA
-454 VKEDK
+454 KN
-459 TQAAQ
+459 QAAAE
-464 VTADHAETLAA
+464 VVADHAETLAA

-482 PLSEVPDEV
+482 ALSDVPDEV
-491 FSSGTMGQG
+491 FASGTMGQG

-506 DNLVKAPVAGTI
+506 ENVVKSPVAGTV
-518 SLVYPTAHAIGITSD
+518 SLVYPTGHAIGITSD

-541 IGVDTVNL
+541 IGIDTVNL
-549 KGKYFKPLIE
+549 KGKHFKALIE
-559 QGQKVAVGTPLVE
+559 QGQKVTVGTPLVE
-572 FDYQAIKAAGY
+572 FDYQAIQAAGY

-595 RYQVETRADGTTADD
+595 QYQVETRSDGATDDD

>member
-1 MGEATLAKQLLQL
+1 MGETALAKQLLKL
-14 VGGKQNIE
+14 VGGKQNIN

-28 TRLRFTLKDPQKATA
+28 TRLRFTLKDQNKVPKE
-43 AKQKVEALDGVITV
+43 KVEALDGVITV
-57 VEASGQYQVVIGNN
+57 VEASGQFQVVIGNN
-71 VSDVYQAI
+71 VSDVYQEVV
-79 IKLEPSLGDSAQAAN
+79 KLEPSLSDGTEGPATVTH
-94 DQPKEKMTFKRT
+94 EKMTFKRA

-131 KGLLSLAVAVGW
+131 KGLLSLAVVLGW

-166 IALAFTA
+166 LALAFTA
-173 AKHLK
+173 AKQLK
-178 VNPFVAMAIA
+178 VNQFVAMAIA
-188 AAMVYPNIVGLVGKP
+188 AAMVYPNIVALVGKP
-203 SIDFFGIP
+203 SIDFLGIP

-233 LEPFFNKI
+233 LEPFFNRI
-241 WHQSVRNILAPLCL
+241 WHESVRNILAPLCL
-255 LVIIVPLTMLVV
+255 LVVIVPLTMLVV

-279 TAIVSLNKSVPA
+279 TAIVSLNKSVPV
-291 LAGMVL
+291 LAGMIL

-312 LVPVMMNNIAQYGT
+312 LVPVMMNNIALYGT

-348 LKTRDAKMKSL
+348 LKARDAKMKSL
-359 AGSSTITALFGVTE
+359 AGSSTITALFGITE

-406 GSNVASLASILSLPT
+406 GANVASLASVLSLPT

-434 IVAFVLGVALTFVF
+434 VVAFVLGVGLTLAF
-448 GGINAG
+448 GGINAPA
-454 VKEDK
+454 KN
-459 TQAAQ
+459 QAAAE
-464 VTADHAETLAA
+464 VVADHAETLAA

-482 PLSEVPDEV
+482 ALSDVPDEV
-491 FSSGTMGQG
+491 FASGTMGQG

-506 DNLVKAPVAGTI
+506 ENVVKSPVAGTV
-518 SLVYPTAHAIGITSD
+518 SLVYPTGHAIGITSD

-541 IGVDTVNL
+541 IGIDTVNL
-549 KGKYFKPLIE
+549 KGKHFKALIE
-559 QGQKVAVGTPLVE
+559 QGQKVTVGTPLVE
-572 FDYQAIKAAGY
+572 FDYQAIQAAGY

-595 RYQVETRADGTTADD
+595 QYQVETRSDGATDDD

>member
-1 MGEATLAKQLLQL
+1 MGETALAKQLLKL
-14 VGGKQNIE
+14 VGGKQNIN

-28 TRLRFTLKDPQKATA
+28 TRLRFTLKDQDKVPKE
-43 AKQKVEALDGVITV
+43 KVEALDGVITV
-57 VEASGQYQVVIGNN
+57 VEASGQFQVVIGNN
-71 VSDVYQAI
+71 VSDVYQEVV
-79 IKLEPSLGDSAQAAN
+79 KLEPSLSDGTEGPATVTH
-94 DQPKEKMTFKRT
+94 EKMTFKRA

-131 KGLLSLAVAVGW
+131 KGLLSLAVVLGW

-166 IALAFTA
+166 LALAFTA
-173 AKHLK
+173 AKQLK
-178 VNPFVAMAIA
+178 VNQFVAMAIA
-188 AAMVYPNIVGLVGKP
+188 AAMVYPNIVALVGKP

-241 WHQSVRNILAPLCL
+241 WHESVRNILAPLCL
-255 LVIIVPLTMLVV
+255 LVVIVPLTMLVV

-279 TAIVSLNKSVPA
+279 TAIVSLNKSVPV
-291 LAGMVL
+291 LAGMIL

-312 LVPVMMNNIAQYGT
+312 LVPVMMNNIALYGT

-348 LKTRDAKMKSL
+348 LKARDAKMKSL
-359 AGSSTITALFGVTE
+359 AGSSTITALFGITE

-406 GSNVASLASILSLPT
+406 GANVASLASVLSLPT

-434 IVAFVLGVALTFVF
+434 VVAFVLGVGLTLAF
-448 GGINAG
+448 GGINAPA
-454 VKEDK
+454 KN
-459 TQAAQ
+459 QAAAE
-464 VTADHAETLAA
+464 VVADHAETLAA

-482 PLSEVPDEV
+482 ALSDVPDEV
-491 FSSGTMGQG
+491 FASGTMGQG

-506 DNLVKAPVAGTI
+506 ENVVKSPVAGTV
-518 SLVYPTAHAIGITSD
+518 SLVYPTGHAIGITSD

-541 IGVDTVNL
+541 IGIDTVNL
-549 KGKYFKPLIE
+549 KGKHFKALIE
-559 QGQKVAVGTPLVE
+559 QGQKVTVGTPLVE
-572 FDYQAIKAAGY
+572 FDYQAIQAAGY
-583 APTVMMIVTNSD
+583 APTVMIIVTNSD
-595 RYQVETRADGTTADD
+595 QYQVETRSDGATDDD

>member
-1 MGEATLAKQLLQL
+1 KQLLKL
-14 VGGKQNIE
+14 VGGKQNIN

-28 TRLRFTLKDPQKATA
+28 TRLRFTLKDQDKVPKE
-43 AKQKVEALDGVITV
+43 KVEALDGVITV
-57 VEASGQYQVVIGNN
+57 VEASGQFQVVIGNN
-71 VSDVYQAI
+71 VSDVYQEVV
-79 IKLEPSLGDSAQAAN
+79 KLEPSLSDGTEGPATVTH
-94 DQPKEKMTFKRT
+94 EKMTFKRA

-131 KGLLSLAVAVGW
+131 KGLLSLAVVLGW

-166 IALAFTA
+166 LALAFTA
-173 AKHLK
+173 AKQLK
-178 VNPFVAMAIA
+178 VNQFVAMAIA
-188 AAMVYPNIVGLVGKP
+188 AAMVYPNIVALVGKP

-233 LEPFFNKI
+233 LEPFFNRI
-241 WHQSVRNILAPLCL
+241 WHESVRNILAPLCL
-255 LVIIVPLTMLVV
+255 LVVIVPLTMLVV

-279 TAIVSLNKSVPA
+279 TAIVSLNKSVPV
-291 LAGMVL
+291 LAGMIL

-312 LVPVMMNNIAQYGT
+312 LVPVMMNNIALYGT

-348 LKTRDAKMKSL
+348 LKARDAKMKSL
-359 AGSSTITALFGVTE
+359 AGSSTITALFGITE

-406 GSNVASLASILSLPT
+406 GANVASLASILSLPT

-434 IVAFVLGVALTFVF
+434 VVAFVLGVGLTLAF
-448 GGINAG
+448 GGINAPA
-454 VKEDK
+454 KN
-459 TQAAQ
+459 QAAAE
-464 VTADHAETLAA
+464 VVADHAETLAA

-482 PLSEVPDEV
+482 TLSDVPDEV
-491 FSSGTMGQG
+491 FASGTMGQG

-506 DNLVKAPVAGTI
+506 ENVVKSPVAGTV
-518 SLVYPTAHAIGITSD
+518 SLVYPTGHAIGITSD

-541 IGVDTVNL
+541 IGIDTVNL
-549 KGKYFKPLIE
+549 KGKHFKALIE
-559 QGQKVAVGTPLVE
+559 QGQKVTVGTPLVE
-572 FDYQAIKAAGY
+572 FDYQAIQAAGY

-595 RYQVETRADGTTADD
+595 QYQVETRSDGATDDD

>member
-1 MGEATLAKQLLQL
+1 MGETALAKQLLKL
-14 VGGKQNIE
+14 VGGKQNIN

-28 TRLRFTLKDPQKATA
+28 TRLRFTLKDQDKVPKE
-43 AKQKVEALDGVITV
+43 KVEALDGVITV
-57 VEASGQYQVVIGNN
+57 VEASGQFQVVIGNN
-71 VSDVYQAI
+71 VSDVYQEVV
-79 IKLEPSLGDSAQAAN
+79 KLEPSLSDGTEGPATVTH
-94 DQPKEKMTFKRT
+94 EKMTFKRA

-131 KGLLSLAVAVGW
+131 KGLLSLAVVLGW

-166 IALAFTA
+166 LALAFTA
-173 AKHLK
+173 AKQLK
-178 VNPFVAMAIA
+178 VNQFVAMAIA
-188 AAMVYPNIVGLVGKP
+188 AAMVYPNIVALVGKP

-233 LEPFFNKI
+233 LEPFFNRI
-241 WHQSVRNILAPLCL
+241 WHESVRNILAPLCL
-255 LVIIVPLTMLVV
+255 LVVIVPLTMLVV

-279 TAIVSLNKSVPA
+279 TAIVSLNKSVPV
-291 LAGMVL
+291 LAGMIL

-312 LVPVMMNNIAQYGT
+312 LVPVMMNNIALYGT

-348 LKTRDAKMKSL
+348 LKARDAKMKSL
-359 AGSSTITALFGVTE
+359 AGSSTITALFGITE

-406 GSNVASLASILSLPT
+406 GANVASLASILSLPT

-434 IVAFVLGVALTFVF
+434 VVAFVLGVGLTLAF
-448 GGINAG
+448 GGINAPA
-454 VKEDK
+454 KN
-459 TQAAQ
+459 QAAAE
-464 VTADHAETLAA
+464 VVADHAETLAA

-482 PLSEVPDEV
+482 TLSDVPDEV
-491 FSSGTMGQG
+491 FASGTMGQG

-506 DNLVKAPVAGTI
+506 ENVVKSPVAGTV
-518 SLVYPTAHAIGITSD
+518 SLVYPTGHAIGITSD

-541 IGVDTVNL
+541 IGIDTVNL
-549 KGKYFKPLIE
+549 KGKHFKALIE
-559 QGQKVAVGTPLVE
+559 QGQKVTVGTPLVE
-572 FDYQAIKAAGY
+572 FDYHAIQAAGY

-595 RYQVETRADGTTADD
+595 QYQVETRSDGATDDD

>member
-1 MGEATLAKQLLQL
+1 MGETALAKQLLKL
-14 VGGKQNIE
+14 VGGKQNIN

-28 TRLRFTLKDPQKATA
+28 TRLRFTLKDQNKVPKE
-43 AKQKVEALDGVITV
+43 KVEALDGVITV
-57 VEASGQYQVVIGNN
+57 VEASGQFQVVIGNN
-71 VSDVYQAI
+71 VSDVYQEVV
-79 IKLEPSLGDSAQAAN
+79 KLEPSLSDGTEGPATVTH
-94 DQPKEKMTFKRT
+94 EKMTFKRA

-131 KGLLSLAVAVGW
+131 KGLLSLAVVLGW

-166 IALAFTA
+166 LALAFTA
-173 AKHLK
+173 AKQLK
-178 VNPFVAMAIA
+178 VNQFVAMAIA
-188 AAMVYPNIVGLVGKP
+188 AAMVYPNIVALVGKP

-233 LEPFFNKI
+233 LEPFFNRI
-241 WHQSVRNILAPLCL
+241 WHESVRNILAPLCL
-255 LVIIVPLTMLVV
+255 LVVIVPLTMLVV

-279 TAIVSLNKSVPA
+279 TAIVSLNKSVPV
-291 LAGMVL
+291 LAGMIL

-312 LVPVMMNNIAQYGT
+312 LVPVMMNNIALYGT

-334 PAVLAQAGAAFAVF
+334 PAVLAQVGAAFAVF
-348 LKTRDAKMKSL
+348 LKARDAKMKSL
-359 AGSSTITALFGVTE
+359 AGSSTITALFGITE

-406 GSNVASLASILSLPT
+406 GANVASLASILSLPT

-434 IVAFVLGVALTFVF
+434 VVAFVLGVGLTLAF
-448 GGINAG
+448 GGINAPA
-454 VKEDK
+454 KN
-459 TQAAQ
+459 QAAAE
-464 VTADHAETLAA
+464 VVADHAETLAA

-482 PLSEVPDEV
+482 ALSDVPDEV
-491 FSSGTMGQG
+491 FASGTMGQG

-506 DNLVKAPVAGTI
+506 ENVVKSPVAGTV
-518 SLVYPTAHAIGITSD
+518 SLVYPTGHAIGITSD

-541 IGVDTVNL
+541 IGIDTVNL
-549 KGKYFKPLIE
+549 KGKHFKALIE
-559 QGQKVAVGTPLVE
+559 QGQKVTVGTPLVE
-572 FDYQAIKAAGY
+572 FDYQAIQAAGY

-595 RYQVETRADGTTADD
+595 QYQVETRSDGATDDD

>member
-1 MGEATLAKQLLQL
+1 MGETALAKQLLKL
-14 VGGKQNIE
+14 VGGKQNIN

-28 TRLRFTLKDPQKATA
+28 TRLRFTLKDQDKVPKE
-43 AKQKVEALDGVITV
+43 KVEALDGVITV
-57 VEASGQYQVVIGNN
+57 VEASGQFQVVIGNN
-71 VSDVYQAI
+71 VSDVYQEVV
-79 IKLEPSLGDSAQAAN
+79 KLEPSLSDGTEGPATVTH
-94 DQPKEKMTFKRT
+94 EKMTFKRA

-131 KGLLSLAVAVGW
+131 KGLLSLAVVLGW

-166 IALAFTA
+166 LAL
-173 AKHLK
+173 
-178 VNPFVAMAIA
+178 AIA
-188 AAMVYPNIVGLVGKP
+188 AAMVYPNIVALVGKP

-233 LEPFFNKI
+233 LEPFFNRI
-241 WHQSVRNILAPLCL
+241 WHESVRNILAPLCL
-255 LVIIVPLTMLVV
+255 LVVIVPLTMLVV

-279 TAIVSLNKSVPA
+279 TAIVSLNKSVPV
-291 LAGMVL
+291 LAGMIL

-312 LVPVMMNNIAQYGT
+312 LVPVMMNNIALYGT

-348 LKTRDAKMKSL
+348 LKARDAKMKSL
-359 AGSSTITALFGVTE
+359 AGSSTITALFGITE

-406 GSNVASLASILSLPT
+406 GANVASLASILSLPT

-434 IVAFVLGVALTFVF
+434 VVAFVLGVGLTLAF
-448 GGINAG
+448 GGINAPA
-454 VKEDK
+454 KN
-459 TQAAQ
+459 QAAAE
-464 VTADHAETLAA
+464 VVADHAETLAA

-482 PLSEVPDEV
+482 TLSDVPDEV
-491 FSSGTMGQG
+491 FASGTMGQG

-506 DNLVKAPVAGTI
+506 ENVVKSPVAGTV
-518 SLVYPTAHAIGITSD
+518 SLVYPTGHAIGITSD

-541 IGVDTVNL
+541 IGIDTVNL
-549 KGKYFKPLIE
+549 KGKHFKALIE
-559 QGQKVAVGTPLVE
+559 QGQKVTVGTPLVE
-572 FDYQAIKAAGY
+572 FDYQAIQAAGY

-595 RYQVETRADGTTADD
+595 QYQVETRSDGATDDD

>member
-1 MGEATLAKQLLQL
+1 MGETALAKQLLKL
-14 VGGKQNIE
+14 VGGKQNIN

-28 TRLRFTLKDPQKATA
+28 TRLRFTLKDQDKVPKE
-43 AKQKVEALDGVITV
+43 KVEALDGVITV
-57 VEASGQYQVVIGNN
+57 VEASGQFQVVIGNN
-71 VSDVYQAI
+71 VSDVYQEVV
-79 IKLEPSLGDSAQAAN
+79 KLEPSLSDGTEGPATVTH
-94 DQPKEKMTFKRT
+94 EKMTFKRA

-131 KGLLSLAVAVGW
+131 KGLLSLAVVLGW

-166 IALAFTA
+166 LALAFTA
-173 AKHLK
+173 AKQLK
-178 VNPFVAMAIA
+178 VNQFVAMAIA
-188 AAMVYPNIVGLVGKP
+188 AAMVYPNIVALVGKP

-233 LEPFFNKI
+233 LEPFFNRI
-241 WHQSVRNILAPLCL
+241 WHESVRNILAPLCL
-255 LVIIVPLTMLVV
+255 LVVIVPLTMLVV

-279 TAIVSLNKSVPA
+279 TAIVSLNKSVPV
-291 LAGMVL
+291 LAGMIL

-312 LVPVMMNNIAQYGT
+312 LVPVMMNNIALYGT

-348 LKTRDAKMKSL
+348 LKARDAKMKSL
-359 AGSSTITALFGVTE
+359 AGSSTITALFGITE

-406 GSNVASLASILSLPT
+406 GANVASLASILSLPT

-434 IVAFVLGVALTFVF
+434 VVAFVLGVGLTLAF
-448 GGINAG
+448 GGINAPA
-454 VKEDK
+454 KN
-459 TQAAQ
+459 QAAAA
-464 VTADHAETLAA
+464 VVADHAETLAA

-482 PLSEVPDEV
+482 ALSDVPDEV
-491 FSSGTMGQG
+491 FASGTMGQG

-506 DNLVKAPVAGTI
+506 EDVVKSPVAGTV
-518 SLVYPTAHAIGITSD
+518 SLVYPTGHAIGITSD

-541 IGVDTVNL
+541 IGIDTVNL
-549 KGKYFKPLIE
+549 KGKHFKALIE
-559 QGQKVAVGTPLVE
+559 QGQKVTVGTPLVK
-572 FDYQAIKAAGY
+572 FDYQAIQAAGY

-595 RYQVETRADGTTADD
+595 QYQVETRSDGATDDD

>member
-1 MGEATLAKQLLQL
+1 MGETALAKQLLKL
-14 VGGKQNIE
+14 VGGKQNIN

-28 TRLRFTLKDPQKATA
+28 TRLRFTLKDQDKVPKE
-43 AKQKVEALDGVITV
+43 KVEALDGVITV
-57 VEASGQYQVVIGNN
+57 VEASGQFQVVIGNN
-71 VSDVYQAI
+71 VSDVYQEVV
-79 IKLEPSLGDSAQAAN
+79 KLEPSLSDGTEGPATVTH
-94 DQPKEKMTFKRT
+94 EKMTFKRA

-131 KGLLSLAVAVGW
+131 KGLLSLAVVLGW

-166 IALAFTA
+166 LALAFTA
-173 AKHLK
+173 AKQLK
-178 VNPFVAMAIA
+178 VNQFVAMAIA
-188 AAMVYPNIVGLVGKP
+188 AAMVYPNIVALVGKP

-233 LEPFFNKI
+233 LEPFFNRI
-241 WHQSVRNILAPLCL
+241 WHESVRNILAPLCL
-255 LVIIVPLTMLVV
+255 LVVIVPLTMLVV

-279 TAIVSLNKSVPA
+279 TAIVSLNKSVPV
-291 LAGMVL
+291 LAGMIL

-312 LVPVMMNNIAQYGT
+312 LVPVMMNNIALYGT

-348 LKTRDAKMKSL
+348 LKARDAKMKSL
-359 AGSSTITALFGVTE
+359 AGSSTITALFGITE

-406 GSNVASLASILSLPT
+406 GANVAALASILSLPT

-434 IVAFVLGVALTFVF
+434 VVAFVLGVGLTLAF
-448 GGINAG
+448 GGINAPA
-454 VKEDK
+454 KK
-459 TQAAQ
+459 QAAAK
-464 VTADHAETLAA
+464 VVADHAETLAA

-482 PLSEVPDEV
+482 ALSDVPDEV
-491 FSSGTMGQG
+491 FASGTMGQG

-506 DNLVKAPVAGTI
+506 ENVVKSPVAGTV
-518 SLVYPTAHAIGITSD
+518 SLVYPTGHAIGITSD

-541 IGVDTVNL
+541 IGIDTVNL
-549 KGKYFKPLIE
+549 KGKHFKALIE
-559 QGQKVAVGTPLVE
+559 QGQKVTVGTPLVE
-572 FDYQAIKAAGY
+572 FDYQAIQAAGY
-583 APTVMMIVTNSD
+583 APTVTMIVTNSD
-595 RYQVETRADGTTADD
+595 QYQVETRSDGATDDD

>member
-1 MGEATLAKQLLQL
+1 MGETALAKQLLKL
-14 VGGKQNIE
+14 VGGKQNIN

-28 TRLRFTLKDPQKATA
+28 TRLRFTLKDQDKVPKE
-43 AKQKVEALDGVITV
+43 KVEALDGVITV
-57 VEASGQYQVVIGNN
+57 VEASGQFQVVIGNN
-71 VSDVYQAI
+71 VSDVYQEVV
-79 IKLEPSLGDSAQAAN
+79 KLEPSLSDGTEGPATVTY
-94 DQPKEKMTFKRT
+94 EKMTFKRA

-131 KGLLSLAVAVGW
+131 KGLLSLAVVLGW

-166 IALAFTA
+166 LALAFTA
-173 AKHLK
+173 AKQLK
-178 VNPFVAMAIA
+178 VNQFVAMAIA
-188 AAMVYPNIVGLVGKP
+188 AAMVYPNIVALVGKP

-241 WHQSVRNILAPLCL
+241 WHESVRNILAPLCL
-255 LVIIVPLTMLVV
+255 LVVIVPLTMLVV

-279 TAIVSLNKSVPA
+279 TAIVSLNKSVPV
-291 LAGMVL
+291 LAGMIL

-312 LVPVMMNNIAQYGT
+312 LVPVMMNNIALYGT

-348 LKTRDAKMKSL
+348 LKARDAKMKSL
-359 AGSSTITALFGVTE
+359 AGSSTITALFGITE

-406 GSNVASLASILSLPT
+406 GANVASLASVLSLPT

-434 IVAFVLGVALTFVF
+434 VVAFVLGVGLTLAF
-448 GGINAG
+448 GGINAPA
-454 VKEDK
+454 KN
-459 TQAAQ
+459 QAAAE
-464 VTADHAETLAA
+464 VVADHAETLAA

-482 PLSEVPDEV
+482 ALSDVPDEV
-491 FSSGTMGQG
+491 FASGTMGQG

-506 DNLVKAPVAGTI
+506 ENVVKSPVAGTV
-518 SLVYPTAHAIGITSD
+518 SLVYPTGHAIGITSD

-541 IGVDTVNL
+541 IGIDTVNL
-549 KGKYFKPLIE
+549 KGKHFKALIE
-559 QGQKVAVGTPLVE
+559 QGQKVTVGTPLVE
-572 FDYQAIKAAGY
+572 FDYQAIQAAGY

-595 RYQVETRADGTTADD
+595 QYQVETRSDGATDDD

>member
-1 MGEATLAKQLLQL
+1 MGETALAKQLLKL
-14 VGGKQNIE
+14 VGGKQNIN

-28 TRLRFTLKDPQKATA
+28 TRLRFTLKDQDKVPKE
-43 AKQKVEALDGVITV
+43 KVEALDGVITV
-57 VEASGQYQVVIGNN
+57 VEASGQFQVVIGNN
-71 VSDVYQAI
+71 VSDVYQEVV
-79 IKLEPSLGDSAQAAN
+79 KLEPSLSDGTEGPATVTH
-94 DQPKEKMTFKRT
+94 EKMTFKRA

-131 KGLLSLAVAVGW
+131 KGLLSLAVVLGW

-166 IALAFTA
+166 LALAFTA
-173 AKHLK
+173 AKQLK
-178 VNPFVAMAIA
+178 VNQFVAMAIA
-188 AAMVYPNIVGLVGKP
+188 AAMVYPNIVALVGKP

-241 WHQSVRNILAPLCL
+241 WHESVRNILAPLCL
-255 LVIIVPLTMLVV
+255 LVVIVPLTMLVV

-279 TAIVSLNKSVPA
+279 TAIVSLNKSVPV
-291 LAGMVL
+291 LAGMIL

-312 LVPVMMNNIAQYGT
+312 LVPVMMNKIALYGT

-348 LKTRDAKMKSL
+348 LKARDAKMKSL
-359 AGSSTITALFGVTE
+359 AGSSTITALFGITE

-406 GSNVASLASILSLPT
+406 GANVASLASVLSLPT

-434 IVAFVLGVALTFVF
+434 VVAFVLGVGLTLAF
-448 GGINAG
+448 GGINAPA
-454 VKEDK
+454 KN
-459 TQAAQ
+459 QAAAE
-464 VTADHAETLAA
+464 VVADHAETLAA

-482 PLSEVPDEV
+482 ALSDVPDEV
-491 FSSGTMGQG
+491 FASGTMGQG

-506 DNLVKAPVAGTI
+506 ENVVKSPVAGTV
-518 SLVYPTAHAIGITSD
+518 SLVYPTGHAIGITSD

-541 IGVDTVNL
+541 IGIDTVNL
-549 KGKYFKPLIE
+549 KGKHFKALIE
-559 QGQKVAVGTPLVE
+559 QGQKVTVGTPLVE
-572 FDYQAIKAAGY
+572 FDYQAIQAAGY

-595 RYQVETRADGTTADD
+595 QYQVETRSDGATDDD

>member
-1 MGEATLAKQLLQL
+1 MGETALAKQLLKL
-14 VGGKQNIE
+14 VGGKQNIN

-28 TRLRFTLKDPQKATA
+28 TRLRFTLKDQDKVPKE
-43 AKQKVEALDGVITV
+43 KVEALDGVITV
-57 VEASGQYQVVIGNN
+57 VEASGQFQVVIGNN
-71 VSDVYQAI
+71 VSDVYQEVV
-79 IKLEPSLGDSAQAAN
+79 KLEPSLSDGTEGPATVTH
-94 DQPKEKMTFKRT
+94 EKMTFKRA

-131 KGLLSLAVAVGW
+131 KGLLSLAVVLGW

-166 IALAFTA
+166 LALAFTA
-173 AKHLK
+173 AKQLK
-178 VNPFVAMAIA
+178 VNQFVAMAIA
-188 AAMVYPNIVGLVGKP
+188 AAMVYPNIVALFGKP
-203 SIDFFGIP
+203 SIGFFGIP

-233 LEPFFNKI
+233 LEPFFNRI
-241 WHQSVRNILAPLCL
+241 WHESVRNILAPLCL
-255 LVIIVPLTMLVV
+255 LVVIVPLTMLVV

-279 TAIVSLNKSVPA
+279 TAIVSLNKSVPV
-291 LAGMVL
+291 LAGMIL

-312 LVPVMMNNIAQYGT
+312 LVPVMMNNIALYGT

-348 LKTRDAKMKSL
+348 LKARDAKMKSL
-359 AGSSTITALFGVTE
+359 AGSSTITALFGITE

-406 GSNVASLASILSLPT
+406 GANVASLASVLSLPT

-434 IVAFVLGVALTFVF
+434 VVAFVLGVGLTLAF
-448 GGINAG
+448 GGINAPA
-454 VKEDK
+454 KN
-459 TQAAQ
+459 QAAAA
-464 VTADHAETLAA
+464 VVADHAETLAA

-482 PLSEVPDEV
+482 ALSDVPDEV
-491 FSSGTMGQG
+491 FASGTMGQG

-506 DNLVKAPVAGTI
+506 ENVVKSPVAGTL
-518 SLVYPTAHAIGITSD
+518 SLVYPTGHAIGITSD

-541 IGVDTVNL
+541 IGIDTVNL
-549 KGKYFKPLIE
+549 KGKHFKALIE
-559 QGQKVAVGTPLVE
+559 QGQKVTVGTPLVE
-572 FDYQAIKAAGY
+572 FDYQAIQAAGY

-595 RYQVETRADGTTADD
+595 QYQVETRSDGATDDD

>member
-1 MGEATLAKQLLQL
+1 MGETALAKQLLKL
-14 VGGKQNIE
+14 VGGKQNIN
-22 QVWHCA
+22 QVWPCA
-28 TRLRFTLKDPQKATA
+28 TRLRFTLKDQDKVPKE
-43 AKQKVEALDGVITV
+43 KVEALDGVITV
-57 VEASGQYQVVIGNN
+57 VEASGQFQVVIGNN
-71 VSDVYQAI
+71 VSDVYQEVV
-79 IKLEPSLGDSAQAAN
+79 KLEPSLSDGTEGPATVTH
-94 DQPKEKMTFKRT
+94 EKMTFKRA

-131 KGLLSLAVAVGW
+131 KGLLSLAVVLGW

-166 IALAFTA
+166 LALAFTA
-173 AKHLK
+173 AKQLK
-178 VNPFVAMAIA
+178 VNQFVAMAIA
-188 AAMVYPNIVGLVGKP
+188 AAMVYPNIVALVGKP

-233 LEPFFNKI
+233 LEPFFNRI
-241 WHQSVRNILAPLCL
+241 WHESVRNILAPLCL
-255 LVIIVPLTMLVV
+255 LVVIVPLTMLVV

-279 TAIVSLNKSVPA
+279 TAIVSLNKSVPV
-291 LAGMVL
+291 LAGMIL

-312 LVPVMMNNIAQYGT
+312 LVPVMMNNIALYGT

-348 LKTRDAKMKSL
+348 LKARDAKMKSL
-359 AGSSTITALFGVTE
+359 AGSSTITALFGITE

-406 GSNVASLASILSLPT
+406 GANVASLASILSLPT

-434 IVAFVLGVALTFVF
+434 VVAFVLGVGLTLAF
-448 GGINAG
+448 GGINAPA
-454 VKEDK
+454 KN
-459 TQAAQ
+459 QAAAE
-464 VTADHAETLAA
+464 VVADHAETLAA

-482 PLSEVPDEV
+482 TLSDVPDEV
-491 FSSGTMGQG
+491 FASGTMGQG

-506 DNLVKAPVAGTI
+506 ENVVKSPVAGTV
-518 SLVYPTAHAIGITSD
+518 SLVYPTGHAIGITSD

-541 IGVDTVNL
+541 IGIDTVNL
-549 KGKYFKPLIE
+549 KGKHFKALIE
-559 QGQKVAVGTPLVE
+559 QGQKVTVGTPLVE
-572 FDYQAIKAAGY
+572 FDYQAIQAAGY

-595 RYQVETRADGTTADD
+595 QYQVETRSDGATDDD

>member
-1 MGEATLAKQLLQL
+1 MGETALAKQLLKL
-14 VGGKQNIE
+14 VGGKQNIN

-28 TRLRFTLKDPQKATA
+28 TRLRFTLKDQDKVPKE
-43 AKQKVEALDGVITV
+43 KVEALDGVITV
-57 VEASGQYQVVIGNN
+57 VEASGQFQVVIGNN
-71 VSDVYQAI
+71 VSDVYQEVV
-79 IKLEPSLGDSAQAAN
+79 KLEPSLSDGTEGPATVTH
-94 DQPKEKMTFKRT
+94 EKMTFKRA

-131 KGLLSLAVAVGW
+131 KGLLSLAVVLGW

-166 IALAFTA
+166 LALAFTA
-173 AKHLK
+173 AKQLK
-178 VNPFVAMAIA
+178 VNQFVAMAIA
-188 AAMVYPNIVGLVGKP
+188 AAMVYPNIVALVGKP
-203 SIDFFGIP
+203 SIDFLGIP

-233 LEPFFNKI
+233 LEPFFNRI
-241 WHQSVRNILAPLCL
+241 WHESVRNILAPLCL
-255 LVIIVPLTMLVV
+255 LVVIVPLTMLVV
-267 GPVSSILSNGLA
+267 SPVSSILSNGLA
-279 TAIVSLNKSVPA
+279 TAIVSLNKSVPV
-291 LAGMVL
+291 LAGMIL

-312 LVPVMMNNIAQYGT
+312 LVPVMMNNIALYGT

-348 LKTRDAKMKSL
+348 LKARDAKMKSL
-359 AGSSTITALFGVTE
+359 AGSSTITALFGITE

-406 GSNVASLASILSLPT
+406 GANVAALASILSLPT

-434 IVAFVLGVALTFVF
+434 VVAFVLGVGLTLAF
-448 GGINAG
+448 GGINAPA
-454 VKEDK
+454 KN
-459 TQAAQ
+459 QAATA
-464 VTADHAETLAA
+464 VVADHAETLAA

-482 PLSEVPDEV
+482 ALSDVPDEV
-491 FSSGTMGQG
+491 FASGTMGQG

-506 DNLVKAPVAGTI
+506 ENVVKSPVAGTV
-518 SLVYPTAHAIGITSD
+518 SLVYPTGHAIGITSD

-541 IGVDTVNL
+541 IGIDTVNL
-549 KGKYFKPLIE
+549 KGKHFKALIE
-559 QGQKVAVGTPLVE
+559 QGQKVTVGTPLVE
-572 FDYQAIKAAGY
+572 FDYQAIQAAGY

-595 RYQVETRADGTTADD
+595 QYQVETRSDGATDDD

>member
-1 MGEATLAKQLLQL
+1 MGETALAKQLLKL
-14 VGGKQNIE
+14 VGGKQNIN

-28 TRLRFTLKDPQKATA
+28 TRLRFTLKDQDKVPKE
-43 AKQKVEALDGVITV
+43 KVEALDGVITV
-57 VEASGQYQVVIGNN
+57 VEASGQFQVVIGNN
-71 VSDVYQAI
+71 VSDVYQEVV
-79 IKLEPSLGDSAQAAN
+79 KLEPSLSDGTEGPATVTH
-94 DQPKEKMTFKRT
+94 EKMTFKRA
-106 FNGLLTFI
+106 FNGLLTFV

-131 KGLLSLAVAVGW
+131 KGLLSLAVVLGW

-166 IALAFTA
+166 LALAFTA
-173 AKHLK
+173 AKQLK
-178 VNPFVAMAIA
+178 VNQFVAMAIA
-188 AAMVYPNIVGLVGKP
+188 AAMVYPNIVALVGKP

-233 LEPFFNKI
+233 LEPFFNRI
-241 WHQSVRNILAPLCL
+241 WHESVRNILAPLCL
-255 LVIIVPLTMLVV
+255 LVVIVPLTMLVV

-279 TAIVSLNKSVPA
+279 TAIVSLNKSVPV
-291 LAGMVL
+291 LAGMIL

-312 LVPVMMNNIAQYGT
+312 LVPVMMNNIALYGT

-348 LKTRDAKMKSL
+348 LKARDAKMKSL
-359 AGSSTITALFGVTE
+359 AGSSTITALFGITE

-406 GSNVASLASILSLPT
+406 GANVASLASILSLPT

-434 IVAFVLGVALTFVF
+434 VVAFVLGVGLTLAF
-448 GGINAG
+448 GGINAPA
-454 VKEDK
+454 KN
-459 TQAAQ
+459 QAAAA
-464 VTADHAETLAA
+464 VVADYAETLAA

-482 PLSEVPDEV
+482 ALSDVPDEV
-491 FSSGTMGQG
+491 FASGTMGQG

-506 DNLVKAPVAGTI
+506 EDVVKSPVAGTV
-518 SLVYPTAHAIGITSD
+518 SLVYPTGHAIGITSD

-541 IGVDTVNL
+541 IGIDTVNL
-549 KGKYFKPLIE
+549 KGKHFKALIE
-559 QGQKVAVGTPLVE
+559 QGQKVTVGTPLVE
-572 FDYQAIKAAGY
+572 FDYQAIQAAGY

-595 RYQVETRADGTTADD
+595 QYQVETRSDGATDDD

>member
-1 MGEATLAKQLLQL
+1 MGETALAKQLLKL
-14 VGGKQNIE
+14 VGGKQNIN

-28 TRLRFTLKDPQKATA
+28 TRLRFTLKDQDKVPKE
-43 AKQKVEALDGVITV
+43 KVEALDGVITV
-57 VEASGQYQVVIGNN
+57 VEASGQFQVVIGNN
-71 VSDVYQAI
+71 VSDVYQEVV
-79 IKLEPSLGDSAQAAN
+79 KLEPSLSDGTEGPATVTH
-94 DQPKEKMTFKRT
+94 EKMTFKRA

-131 KGLLSLAVAVGW
+131 KGLLSLAVVLGW

-166 IALAFTA
+166 LALAFTA
-173 AKHLK
+173 AKQLK
-178 VNPFVAMAIA
+178 VNQFVAMAIA
-188 AAMVYPNIVGLVGKP
+188 AAMVYPNIVALVGKP

-233 LEPFFNKI
+233 LEPFFNRI
-241 WHQSVRNILAPLCL
+241 WHESVRNILAPLCL
-255 LVIIVPLTMLVV
+255 LVVIVPLTMLVV

-279 TAIVSLNKSVPA
+279 TAIVSLNKSVPV
-291 LAGMVL
+291 LAGMIL

-312 LVPVMMNNIAQYGT
+312 LVPVMMNNIALYGT

-348 LKTRDAKMKSL
+348 LKARDAKMKSL
-359 AGSSTITALFGVTE
+359 AGSSTITALFGITE

-406 GSNVASLASILSLPT
+406 GANVASLASILSLPT

-434 IVAFVLGVALTFVF
+434 VVAFVLGVGLTLAF
-448 GGINAG
+448 GGINAPA
-454 VKEDK
+454 KN
-459 TQAAQ
+459 QAAAE
-464 VTADHAETLAA
+464 VVADHAETLAA

-482 PLSEVPDEV
+482 ALSDVPDEV
-491 FSSGTMGQG
+491 FASGTMGQG

-506 DNLVKAPVAGTI
+506 ENVVKSPVAGTV
-518 SLVYPTAHAIGITSD
+518 SLVYPTGHAIGITSD

-541 IGVDTVNL
+541 IGIDTVNL
-549 KGKYFKPLIE
+549 KGKHFKALIE
-559 QGQKVAVGTPLVE
+559 QGQKVTVGTPLVE
-572 FDYQAIKAAGY
+572 FDYQAIQAAGY

-595 RYQVETRADGTTADD
+595 QYQVETRSDGATDDD

>member
-1 MGEATLAKQLLQL
+1 MGETALAKQLLKL
-14 VGGKQNIE
+14 VGGKQNIN

-28 TRLRFTLKDPQKATA
+28 TRLRFTLKDQDKVPKE
-43 AKQKVEALDGVITV
+43 KVEALDGVITV
-57 VEASGQYQVVIGNN
+57 VEASGQFQVVIGNN
-71 VSDVYQAI
+71 VSDVYQEVV
-79 IKLEPSLGDSAQAAN
+79 KLEPSLSDGTEGPATVTH
-94 DQPKEKMTFKRT
+94 EKMTFKRA

-131 KGLLSLAVAVGW
+131 KGLLSLAVVLGW

-166 IALAFTA
+166 LALAFTA
-173 AKHLK
+173 AKQLK
-178 VNPFVAMAIA
+178 VNQFVAMAIA
-188 AAMVYPNIVGLVGKP
+188 AAMVYPNIVALVGKP

-233 LEPFFNKI
+233 LEPFFNRI
-241 WHQSVRNILAPLCL
+241 WHESVRNILAPLCL
-255 LVIIVPLTMLVV
+255 LVVIVPLTMLVV

-279 TAIVSLNKSVPA
+279 TAIVSLNKSVPV
-291 LAGMVL
+291 LAGMIL

-312 LVPVMMNNIAQYGT
+312 LVPVMMNNIALYGT

-348 LKTRDAKMKSL
+348 LKARDAKMKSL
-359 AGSSTITALFGVTE
+359 AGSSTITALFGITE

-406 GSNVASLASILSLPT
+406 GANVASLASVLSLPT

-434 IVAFVLGVALTFVF
+434 VVAFVLGVGLTLAF
-448 GGINAG
+448 GGINAPA
-454 VKEDK
+454 KN
-459 TQAAQ
+459 QAAAE
-464 VTADHAETLAA
+464 VVADHAETLAA

-482 PLSEVPDEV
+482 ALSDVPDEV
-491 FSSGTMGQG
+491 FASGTMGQG
-500 IAIEPE
+500 IAIEPDE
-506 DNLVKAPVAGTI
+506 NVVKSPVAGTV
-518 SLVYPTAHAIGITSD
+518 SLVYPTGHAIGITSD

-541 IGVDTVNL
+541 IGIDTVNL
-549 KGKYFKPLIE
+549 KGKHFKALIE
-559 QGQKVAVGTPLVE
+559 QGQKVTVGTPLVE
-572 FDYQAIKAAGY
+572 FDYQAIQAAGY
-583 APTVMMIVTNSD
+583 APTVTMIVTNSD
-595 RYQVETRADGTTADD
+595 QYQVETRSDGATDDD

>member
-1 MGEATLAKQLLQL
+1 MGETALAKQLLKL
-14 VGGKQNIE
+14 VGGKQNIN

-28 TRLRFTLKDPQKATA
+28 TRLRFTLKDQDKVPKE
-43 AKQKVEALDGVITV
+43 KVEALDGVITV
-57 VEASGQYQVVIGNN
+57 VEASGQFQVVIGNN
-71 VSDVYQAI
+71 VSDVYQEVV
-79 IKLEPSLGDSAQAAN
+79 KLEPSLSDGTEGPATVTH
-94 DQPKEKMTFKRT
+94 EKMTFKRA

-131 KGLLSLAVAVGW
+131 KGLLSLAVVLGW

-166 IALAFTA
+166 LALAFTA
-173 AKHLK
+173 AKQLK
-178 VNPFVAMAIA
+178 VNQFVAMAIA
-188 AAMVYPNIVGLVGKP
+188 AAMVYPNIVALVGKP

-233 LEPFFNKI
+233 LEPFFNRI
-241 WHQSVRNILAPLCL
+241 WHESVRNILAPLCL
-255 LVIIVPLTMLVV
+255 LVVIVPLTMLVV

-279 TAIVSLNKSVPA
+279 TAIVSLNKSVPV
-291 LAGMVL
+291 LAGMIL

-312 LVPVMMNNIAQYGT
+312 LVPVMMNNIALYGT

-348 LKTRDAKMKSL
+348 LKARDAKMKSL
-359 AGSSTITALFGVTE
+359 AGSSTITALFGITE

-406 GSNVASLASILSLPT
+406 GANVASLASILSLPT

-434 IVAFVLGVALTFVF
+434 VVAFVLGVGLTLAF
-448 GGINAG
+448 GGINAPA
-454 VKEDK
+454 KNQ
-459 TQAAQ
+459 TAAA
-464 VTADHAETLAA
+464 VVADYAETLAA

-482 PLSEVPDEV
+482 ALSDVPDEV
-491 FSSGTMGQG
+491 FASGTMGQG

-506 DNLVKAPVAGTI
+506 EDVVKSPVAGTV
-518 SLVYPTAHAIGITSD
+518 SLVYPTGHAIGITSD

-541 IGVDTVNL
+541 IGIDTVNL
-549 KGKYFKPLIE
+549 KGKHFKALIE
-559 QGQKVAVGTPLVE
+559 QGQKVTVGTPLVE
-572 FDYQAIKAAGY
+572 FDYQAIQAAGY

-595 RYQVETRADGTTADD
+595 QYQVETRSDGATDDD

>member
-1 MGEATLAKQLLQL
+1 MGETALAKQLLKL
-14 VGGKQNIE
+14 VGGKQNIN

-28 TRLRFTLKDPQKATA
+28 TRLRFTLKDQDKVPKE
-43 AKQKVEALDGVITV
+43 KVEALDGVITV
-57 VEASGQYQVVIGNN
+57 VEASGQFQVVIGNN
-71 VSDVYQAI
+71 VSDVYQEVV
-79 IKLEPSLGDSAQAAN
+79 KLEPSLSDGTEGPATVTH
-94 DQPKEKMTFKRT
+94 EKMTFKRA

-131 KGLLSLAVAVGW
+131 KGLLSLAVVLGW

-166 IALAFTA
+166 LALAFTA
-173 AKHLK
+173 AKQLK
-178 VNPFVAMAIA
+178 VNQFVAMAIA
-188 AAMVYPNIVGLVGKP
+188 AAMVYPNIVALVGKP
-203 SIDFFGIP
+203 SIGFFGIP

-233 LEPFFNKI
+233 LEPFFNRI
-241 WHQSVRNILAPLCL
+241 WHESVRNILAPLCL
-255 LVIIVPLTMLVV
+255 LVVIVPLTMLVV

-279 TAIVSLNKSVPA
+279 TAIVSLNKSVPV
-291 LAGMVL
+291 LAGMIL

-312 LVPVMMNNIAQYGT
+312 LVPVMMNNIALYGT

-348 LKTRDAKMKSL
+348 LKARDAKMKSL
-359 AGSSTITALFGVTE
+359 AGSSTITALFGITE

-406 GSNVASLASILSLPT
+406 GANVASLASVLSLPT
-421 YLGKGFGVSVIGD
+421 YLGKRFGVSVIGD
-434 IVAFVLGVALTFVF
+434 VVAFVLGVGLTLAF
-448 GGINAG
+448 GGINAPA
-454 VKEDK
+454 KN
-459 TQAAQ
+459 QAAAA
-464 VTADHAETLAA
+464 VVADHAETLAA

-482 PLSEVPDEV
+482 ALSDVPDEV
-491 FSSGTMGQG
+491 FASGTMGQG

-506 DNLVKAPVAGTI
+506 ENVVKSPVAGTL
-518 SLVYPTAHAIGITSD
+518 SLVYPTGHAIGITSD

-541 IGVDTVNL
+541 IGIDTVNL
-549 KGKYFKPLIE
+549 KGKHFKALIE
-559 QGQKVAVGTPLVE
+559 QGQKVTVGTPLVE
-572 FDYQAIKAAGY
+572 FDYQAIQAAGY

-595 RYQVETRADGTTADD
+595 QYQVETRSDGATDDD

>member
-1 MGEATLAKQLLQL
+1 MGEKALAKQLLKL
-14 VGGKQNIE
+14 VGGKQNIN

-28 TRLRFTLKDPQKATA
+28 TRLRFTLKDQDKVPKE
-43 AKQKVEALDGVITV
+43 KVEALDGVITV
-57 VEASGQYQVVIGNN
+57 VEASGQFQVVIGNN
-71 VSDVYQAI
+71 VSDVYQEVV
-79 IKLEPSLGDSAQAAN
+79 KLEPSLSDGTEEPATVTH
-94 DQPKEKMTFKRT
+94 EKMTFKRA

-131 KGLLSLAVAVGW
+131 KGLLSLAVVLGW

-166 IALAFTA
+166 LALAFTA
-173 AKHLK
+173 AKQLK
-178 VNPFVAMAIA
+178 VNQFVAMAIA
-188 AAMVYPNIVGLVGKP
+188 AAMVYPNIVALVGKP

-233 LEPFFNKI
+233 LEPFFNRI
-241 WHQSVRNILAPLCL
+241 WHESVRNILAPLCL
-255 LVIIVPLTMLVV
+255 LVVIVPLTMLVV

-279 TAIVSLNKSVPA
+279 TAIVSLNKSVPV
-291 LAGMVL
+291 LAGMIL

-312 LVPVMMNNIAQYGT
+312 LVPVMMNNIALYGT

-348 LKTRDAKMKSL
+348 LKARDAKMKSL
-359 AGSSTITALFGVTE
+359 AGSSTITALFGITE

-406 GSNVASLASILSLPT
+406 GANVASLASVLSLPT

-434 IVAFVLGVALTFVF
+434 VVAFVLGVGLTLAF
-448 GGINAG
+448 GGINAPA
-454 VKEDK
+454 KN
-459 TQAAQ
+459 QAAGA
-464 VTADHAETLAA
+464 VVADHAETLAA

-482 PLSEVPDEV
+482 ALSDVPDEV
-491 FSSGTMGQG
+491 FASGTMGQG

-506 DNLVKAPVAGTI
+506 EDVVKSPVAGTV
-518 SLVYPTAHAIGITSD
+518 SLVYPTGHAIGITSD

-541 IGVDTVNL
+541 IGIDTVNL
-549 KGKYFKPLIE
+549 KGKHFKALIE
-559 QGQKVAVGTPLVE
+559 QGQKVTVGTPLVE
-572 FDYQAIKAAGY
+572 FDYQAIQAAGY

-595 RYQVETRADGTTADD
+595 QYQVETRSDGATDDD